1 MVIKSILTAC
11 IFSSVITA
19 AFTAWVVGT
28 LAARRYSKI
37 EELVLENMAEQYEK
51 ISLEIMTKKV
61 NQICRE
67 HKP

>member
-1 MVIKSILTAC
+1 MVIKSIIIAC
-11 IFSSVITA
+11 IFSSVTTA

-61 NQICRE
+61 NQICQE

>member
-51 ISLEIMTKKV
+51 ISLEIMTKKI
-61 NQICRE
+61 NQICQE